1 MDQGSFLIIFMMEVT
16 SGPEVESEVR
26 HSTELGSFVMSSLR
40 MTPGQYC
47 A

>member
-1 MDQGSFLIIFMMEVT
+1 MDQGSFLIIFMREVT
-16 SGPEVESEVR
+16 SGPEIESEVR
-26 HSTELGSFVMSSLR
+26 YSIDLGSFVMSSLR